1 MQLELKTVLSVIS
14 SVLLAL
20 ELLTTVYLV
29 EETEFLIHPVIH
41 VPVLRERMMMGLVLT
56 VNLVHIIV

>member
-1 MQLELKTVLSVIS
+1 MIS